1 MTDENAQT
9 ETDADTDT
17 NVETAD
23 PLPESVIERAVSL
36 TRRAQETVDSNAT
49 NAYESERDKLLAEH
63 GYRSRIRTSDDTLVL
78 YPSTWIENG
87 DLDLE
92 SIDDTNQAVERSL
105 GGVDTDASWEH
116 VEELNA
122 EVVERIRENYAN
134 HHVKN
139 IRAFA
144 DFMGNHYLKQVTDA
158 TSAER
163 DEFVTEYYP
172 RNVWA
177 TETQAAALE
186 ESLAL
191 LEAVTEEQSGVE

>member
-1 MTDENAQT
+1 MTDENTQT
-9 ETDADTDT
+9 ETDADTDA
-17 NVETAD
+17 ETTD

-36 TRRAQETVDSNAT
+36 THRAQETADSNAT
-49 NAYESERDKLLAEH
+49 NAYESERDELLAEH
-63 GYRSRIRTSDDTLVL
+63 EYRSRIRTSDDTLVL

-87 DLDLE
+87 DLDFEL
-92 SIDDTNQAVERSL
+92 IDDTSHAVERSL

-122 EVVERIRENYAN
+122 EIVERIRENYAN

-144 DFMGNHYLKQVTDA
+144 DFMSNHYLKQVTDA

-163 DEFVTEYYP
+163 DEFITEYYP

-191 LEAVTEEQSGVE
+191 LDAVTEEQSGVE